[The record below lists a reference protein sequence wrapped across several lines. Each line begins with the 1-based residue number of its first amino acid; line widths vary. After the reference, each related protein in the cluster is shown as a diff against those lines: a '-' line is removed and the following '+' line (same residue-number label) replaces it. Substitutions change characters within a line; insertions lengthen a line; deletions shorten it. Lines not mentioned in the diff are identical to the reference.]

1 MAFTSRR
8 RFGVTLLASAAAVA
22 FDLPRAVRAEPDV
35 PFDASA
41 YHHYRFPGPG
51 LIAGSLAVQLQNN
64 SVQTKAGAPVVALP
78 DSPLTRAWLAS
89 SAKDIA
95 AREPGP
101 NEFDDPPIPDALQP
115 FARGAR
121 AAEDGTFTFH
131 RMPVGTFLLRG
142 RLSIAFPRTIEV
154 PVASSALGPQGQ
166 TIYGESA
173 TALQVFDYSYV
184 WLDSN
189 PVIVTATQTSNVT
202 FQIVA
207 RRNKFDPHR

>member
-1 MAFTSRR
+1 LAFTSRR

-131 RMPVGTFLLRG
+131 RMPVGTNDRGSGCVVRARAAGSDDLRRERDG
-142 RLSIAFPRTIEV
+142 LAGLRLFVR
-154 PVASSALGPQGQ
+154 
-166 TIYGESA
+166 
-173 TALQVFDYSYV
+173 
-184 WLDSN
+184 
-189 PVIVTATQTSNVT
+189 
-202 FQIVA
+202 VA
-207 RRNKFDPHR
+207 RLESGHRDGHANLQRHLSNRRTAEQI